1 MTDYPTF
8 VNSRFKRLESLAASL
23 HHASTGICGEVQ
35 ELLAATTRENLSE
48 ELGDLDFYI
57 TQFKTL
63 LLETGFRW
71 NYRALY
77 PMSLE
82 HVSISLRNHSGELLD
97 LTKKGW
103 IYNKEI
109 PFDAYVFNLNM
120 LDSAIDIFCG
130 LLGFDRESV
139 RRANVEKLM
148 ARYPQGYSDQAAQ
161 ERKDKQ

>member
-1 MTDYPTF
+1 MHDYPTF
-8 VNSRFKRLESLAASL
+8 VNSRFKRLDSLAASL

-35 ELLAATTRENLSE
+35 EFLAATTRENLSE

-63 LLETGFRW
+63 LIEQGLRW
-71 NYRALY
+71 ESRYLY

-82 HVSISLRNHSGELLD
+82 HASIALRNHSGELLD

-103 IYNKEI
+103 IYNAEVPLGSYI
-109 PFDAYVFNLNM
+109 FPINM
-120 LDSAIDIFCG
+120 LDSAVSLFCT
-130 LLGFDRESV
+130 LLGFDRDSI
-139 RRANVEKLM
+139 RRANMEKLM